1 MEGRTSWKQQ
11 HGRPAGARAADV
23 AADPELRADIQRAVD
38 DATKAASRAELVRRF
53 RILPGDF
60 TGTAGQLT
68 PSDKVRRSAVAREFA
83 ADIEA
88 LYG

>member
-1 MEGRTSWKQQ
+1 MEGRTSWKHQ

-23 AADPELRADIQRAVD
+23 AADPELRADIQRA
-38 DATKAASRAELVRRF
+38 
-53 RILPGDF
+53 
-60 TGTAGQLT
+60 
-68 PSDKVRRSAVAREFA
+68 